1 MRSKA
6 LLWGA
11 AVTIVLG
18 SSAAFANVV
27 VVKSLG
33 PSSKAYP
40 PGKTLPEDAKI
51 TLQGGDV
58 VTVIGPNA
66 AKTLRGPGNFS
77 AGQASLASAAG
88 QRGRFGAL
96 RATDVAHNPS
106 IWDVDATQSGTVCV
120 SDASKLQLWRPDKE
134 GAITVKIHD
143 ADGKSQ
149 DLSWAAGA
157 ALAAWPA
164 ALPIKNGAEYQVE
177 WPDGG
182 DSSKLDLVTIVPPPP
197 EDLVGAAQV
206 LIQHGCQKQLDLL
219 VQSASKVAHTD

>member
-1 MRSKA
+1 MRSKP

-106 IWDVDATQSGTVCV
+106 IWDIDVSQSGKVCV
-120 SDASKLQLWRPDKE
+120 SNASKLQLWRPNSE
-134 GAITVKIHD
+134 AEVTVNIRS
-143 ADGKSQ
+143 ADGTSQ
-149 DLSWAAGA
+149 PLSWAAGK

-164 ALPIKNGAEYQVE
+164 ALPVKSGAEYQVE
-177 WPDGG
+177 WPATGE
-182 DSSKLDLVTIVPPPP
+182 SSNLELVAVNSPPA
-197 EDLVGAAQV
+197 DLVGAAQL
-206 LIQHGCQKQLDLL
+206 LIENGCEKQLDLL
-219 VQSASKVAHTD
+219 VQSASKSGK